1 MKQLIIAVLLFF
13 AIIPSIKAQVSPVQG
28 PPCPVDGKF
37 EYKLDDY
44 GCLLLHPDI
53 LAKIEEFTKAN
64 KNSLDCIKYVELF
77 KEKFCKDDE
86 YNWDRFQELW
96 DLLLLDKNGNHHAI
110 VENCEGIHPL
120 SFWSDLIN
128 FYPSQDLWDKAKSK
142 GYRPQYGYVPGLFF
156 NLHNLDYYPMAIIKL
171 PTSPALN
178 ADQLL
183 NYVRTHLDEFTD
195 LTKSDFTPIKGDEAI
210 WNSSNPLG
218 AILHIEIQ
226 GGLDNGSVMCTDYEP
241 NYWVFTTVEDKFIGG
256 DGYHPVSGNRMFGY
270 TIENGKYIYF
280 TKGSDNA
287 WASISVIST
296 LISYN
301 GGAAL
306 WEDFQEKV
314 CAFVNQH
321 GGICSVETPDRRK
334 PSEYLV
340 VALLKGNIP
349 ITKIPCK

>member
-1 MKQLIIAVLLFF
+1 M
-13 AIIPSIKAQVSPVQG
+13 
-28 PPCPVDGKF
+28 
-37 EYKLDDY
+37 
-44 GCLLLHPDI
+44 
-53 LAKIEEFTKAN
+53 
-64 KNSLDCIKYVELF
+64 
-77 KEKFCKDDE
+77 
-86 YNWDRFQELW
+86 
-96 DLLLLDKNGNHHAI
+96 
-110 VENCEGIHPL
+110 
-120 SFWSDLIN
+120 
-128 FYPSQDLWDKAKSK
+128 
-142 GYRPQYGYVPGLFF
+142 
-156 NLHNLDYYPMAIIKL
+156 
-171 PTSPALN
+171 
-178 ADQLL
+178 
-183 NYVRTHLDEFTD
+183 
-195 LTKSDFTPIKGDEAI
+195 
-210 WNSSNPLG
+210 
-218 AILHIEIQ
+218 
-226 GGLDNGSVMCTDYEP
+226 